1 MSITGVAKTEGT
13 YRAVML
19 DSSSSLKD
27 FATDRKKY
35 YKKYILNE
43 PVKEDENQAITMGR
57 IVETQLMEPDEIDNK
72 FYLSALQSAPTGL
85 MLAFVEALYRES
97 RDATDEKT
105 GKITKPFLDLSM
117 EAYKQSGFKITYDA
131 VISKFMGSDAQL
143 YYDEIRKV
151 RTKNLTVVTSQD
163 LAKGEQIT
171 EELKRNAVTKKIVTL
186 VDSQRYTI
194 LDQYQIEDYEVDG
207 HRFKSMLDK
216 VIVDHEERTISIYD
230 LKCVWAVEGFYSE
243 YYLYRKTYIQ
253 AYLYWKAMLNVA
265 NDKTGPFY
273 GYIVKYPEFI
283 VCDSTNYFNPLIYT
297 LTEDDMM
304 DAYNGFEYKD
314 KKYTGV
320 KDLIIDLTWALDTN
334 IWNISRVNYENNGIV
349 NIKGR

>member
-43 PVKEDENQAITMGR
+43 PGKEDDNQAILMGK
-57 IVETQLMEPDEIDNK
+57 IVETQLMEPDEIDNR
-72 FYLSALQSAPTGL
+72 FYLSSLSSAPTGL
-85 MLAFVEALYRES
+85 MLAFVEALYRET
-97 RDATDEKT
+97 RDATDENT
-105 GKITKPFLDLSM
+105 GKVTRSFLDISM
-117 EAYKQSGFKITYDA
+117 DAYHASGFKITYDA

-151 RTKNLTVVTSQD
+151 RTKNLIVVTAQD
-163 LAKGEQIT
+163 LAKGEQIVA
-171 EELKRNAVTKKIVTL
+171 ELKNNNVTKKIVNL
-186 VDSQRYTI
+186 IDSQRYTI
-194 LDQYQIEDYEVDG
+194 LDQYQVEDYEVDG

-216 VIVDHEERTISIYD
+216 VIIDHDERTISIYD
-230 LKCVWAVEGFYSE
+230 LKCVWAVEGFYTE
-243 YYLYRKTYIQ
+243 YYLYRKTYLQ
-253 AYLYWKAMLNVA
+253 AYLYWQAMLSVA
-265 NDKTGPFY
+265 NDKTSPFY
-273 GYIVKYPEFI
+273 GYVVKYPEFI

-304 DAYNGFEYKD
+304 DAYNGFEHKER
-314 KKYTGV
+314 KYAGV
-320 KDLIIDLTWALDTN
+320 KELIKDLTWALETN
-334 IWNISRVNYENNGIV
+334 VWNISRVNYDNNGIV
-349 NIKGR
+349 NIKGN

>member
-43 PVKEDENQAITMGR
+43 PVKEDDSQAATMGR
-57 IVETQLMEPDEIDNK
+57 IVETQLMEPEEVEER
-72 FYLSALQSAPTGL
+72 FYLSSCASAPTGL
-85 MLAFVEALYRES
+85 MLSFVEGLYREA
-97 RDATDEKT
+97 RDATDERGVINKS
-105 GKITKPFLDLSM
+105 FLDISM
-117 EAYKQSGFKITYDA
+117 EAYKASGFKISYEA
-131 VISKFMGSDAQL
+131 VITKFMGSDAQL
-143 YYDEIRKV
+143 YYEEIRKV
-151 RTKNLTVVTSQD
+151 RSKNLTVVTAQD
-163 LAKGEQIT
+163 LAKGEQIVN
-171 EELKRNAVTKKIVTL
+171 ELKNNSVTKKIVSL

-216 VIVDHEERTISIYD
+216 VIVDHEEKTISIYD
-230 LKCVWAVEGFYSE
+230 LKCVWAVEGFYDE
-243 YYLYRKTYIQ
+243 YYLYRKAYIQ
-253 AYLYWKAMLNVA
+253 AFLYYQAMLSVA
-265 NDKTGPFY
+265 NDKTGPYY
-273 GYIVKYPEFI
+273 GYLVKYPEFV

-297 LTEDDMM
+297 LNANDMM
-304 DAYNGFEYKD
+304 DAYNGFEHKGR
-314 KKYTGV
+314 KYTGV
-320 KDLIIDLTWALDTN
+320 KDLIKDLSWALETN

-349 NIKGR
+349 NIKGN